1 MISFDIDT
9 RATEELAYHLQARAL
24 EIKERIYRPFL
35 YRLIHAEIS
44 FAPEERSIH
53 ESLVTKHA
61 ITCSQLIQQWNVQH
75 RHHGTWLM
83 SRQSFACAL
92 LLLAARRAGILAMS
106 AEQFEQSVQS
116 SIATLRFWER
126 EAPDL
131 KAARQMLEDI
141 HQQLHPGFG
150 RLN

>member
-1 MISFDIDT
+1 
-9 RATEELAYHLQARAL
+9 
-24 EIKERIYRPFL
+24 
-35 YRLIHAEIS
+35 
-44 FAPEERSIH
+44 
-53 ESLVTKHA
+53 
-61 ITCSQLIQQWNVQH
+61 
-75 RHHGTWLM
+75 
-83 SRQSFACAL
+83 
-92 LLLAARRAGILAMS
+92 MS